1 MKNLPENEKIKGKP
15 LKIFINPNSG
25 IPIYIQI
32 AESILADLMRGIIKE
47 GDKLPGVRELAV
59 QIPANPNTVAKAY
72 QKLIADG
79 ILEYRRGIGTFVK
92 KVSEPSCEVRKN
104 LKFILKKAKSKG
116 IPEETLIQWIK
127 EEYEK

>member
-1 MKNLPENEKIKGKP
+1 MKGE
-15 LKIFINPNSG
+15 LKVFINPNSG
-25 IPIYIQI
+25 IPVYIQI
-32 AESILADLMRGIIKE
+32 SDSIKSALMKGLIKE

-72 QKLIADG
+72 QRLISEG

-92 KVSEPSCEVRKN
+92 KAKETDCKIKRD
-104 LKFILKKAKSKG
+104 LKYVVEKAKNKG
-116 IPEETLIQWIK
+116 IPKEIFIEWVK